1 MHLRGK
7 LKLNGKGLVHNIGHK
22 QGFSMLHRS
31 VQAFIQSLQGRTKAQ
46 KGQLHELKKNY
57 YKEN

>member
-7 LKLNGKGLVHNIGHK
+7 LKLEGKGLVHNIGHK
-22 QGFSMLHRS
+22 QGFSMLRCAL
-31 VQAFIQSLQGRTKAQ
+31 QAFFQSLQGRTKAQ
-46 KGQLHELKKNY
+46 KGQLHEFKKNY